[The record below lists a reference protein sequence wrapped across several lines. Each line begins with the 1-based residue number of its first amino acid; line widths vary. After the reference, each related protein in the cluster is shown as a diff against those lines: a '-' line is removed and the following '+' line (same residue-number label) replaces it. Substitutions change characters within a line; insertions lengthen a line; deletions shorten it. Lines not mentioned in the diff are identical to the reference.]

1 MSETFGEESFAGLPR
16 PRRIHEEVEIEI
28 DAGDA
33 VPPPMGQRQFPDGWD
48 GEDVGG
54 APFRDFR
61 HPGSLSYP
69 EDDEVFP
76 ERAPPPSARRIRIRR
91 SRTIDFDQPEDAGDG
106 FGQERS
112 GQGRWRPYRNPL
124 LPDDDDDEDDDWM

>member
-1 MSETFGEESFAGLPR
+1 MSETFEEESFAGLPR

-33 VPPPMGQRQFPDGWD
+33 VPPPMGQRQCPDGWD
-48 GEDVGG
+48 GEDIGG

-76 ERAPPPSARRIRIRR
+76 ERTPPPSARRIRIKR
-91 SRTIDFDQPEDAGDG
+91 SRTIDFDCPEDDR
-106 FGQERS
+106 GQKQS
-112 GQGRWRPYRNPL
+112 GEARWRPYHNPL
-124 LPDDDDDEDDDWM
+124 LPSDDDDWI